1 MPIPR
6 LCVLVALLAMPTALM
21 AQEAVVAAKDP
32 DALFSSRDPALD
44 ANKQAVYHILKDLLE
59 ANHWELADRYLAPE
73 YHQHNPM
80 VATGRDAVVHF
91 FTEVI
96 KAKPTPIPVKMKT
109 PVVAVLAEGDLVM
122 VATVATLPDPKH
134 GGKTYTT
141 TWFDMW
147 RIAGGKAIEHWDGA
161 TLAGATPAN

>member
-1 MPIPR
+1 MPR
-6 LCVLVALLAMPTALM
+6 LCALIALFAVPAALM

-32 DALFSSRDPALD
+32 DALFSSRDPALN

-59 ANHWELADRYLAPE
+59 ANHWELADKYLAPE

-96 KAKPTPIPVKMKT
+96 KAKPTPIPLKMKT
-109 PVVAVLAEGDLVM
+109 PVVAVLAEGDLVA
-122 VATVATLPDPKH
+122 VATVSTLPDPNHK
-134 GGKTYTT
+134 GSTYTT

-147 RIAGGKAIEHWDGA
+147 RISGGRAVEHWDGA
-161 TLAGATPAN
+161 MLPGAMPAH